1 MSINNLRISPTPS
14 NTPSNTPSITPSST
28 ECPKVIT
35 YGSYTTNGCGS
46 FSLSGYSTFIRYEGV
61 DYALTGQSIS
71 GSYEFGTC
79 MTVQYPFVG
88 YTYQFD
94 FINDPSLILCEGGFG
109 YTYDRLDYEVVS
121 YNNSLLPIVAFNVIE
136 RYYLSGVLVDTIPS
150 IMTVIDNVVQF
161 CNVNVNGLFPQFR
174 VQSAFTPTPSPT
186 NTQTITPTPSP
197 TFCYEPKA
205 YLVLDAQS
213 GNTSLN
219 TWMASQGSTFRGLWI
234 NSPSSTQS
242 VFEAQM
248 NAYISYTGFGTTTFY
263 IEDEP
268 IVSTTSLT
276 HNSEQEYSGT
286 NVWNTWFVPTCPF
299 CEGGNWTRWNGQVL
313 TAAQYNKVFYYS
325 GTAIPQGYY
334 RWLTT
339 YTNTGQRQNDS
350 LIPQTL
356 DTLVCPATPTPS
368 PTTTM
373 TQTPTLT
380 QTPTATPTITPTC
393 GTYTTQY
400 LQTTLQSCHN
410 FQLKL
415 FDNPDYTGNANALCD
430 YVVSGCAYGDQGTI
444 YCGTETIASGDH
456 THNFSLQPVLQPGE
470 CVSAF
475 TVNSVSAACPCV
487 NVVFNQTTP
496 TPTPTITQTQTPSS
510 TATPTFTPT
519 PSETSLGGQLFVY
532 ARYINSSQEFGYSVN
547 GGSYLGI
554 GEPISSSCLYVA
566 TISGL
571 QNGDTV
577 VFTTI
582 GSCSINGDT
591 ADCPNS
597 TTGCSYTHNFFGT
610 SYVYITV
617 DASNCC

>member
-1 MSINNLRISPTPS
+1 MSILLLMDLPVVKVMSINNLRISPTPS

-28 ECPKVIT
+28 ECPKVII
-35 YGSYTTNGCGS
+35 YGAYSTNGCGS
-46 FSLSGYSTFIRYEGV
+46 ASLSGYTSFIRYEGV

-94 FINDPSLILCEGGFG
+94 LILDPTLIPCDGGYG

-121 YNNSLLPIVAFNVIE
+121 YNNSILPIVAFNVIE

-150 IMTVIDNVVQF
+150 IITIVNQVIQF
-161 CNVNVNGLFPQFR
+161 CNVNVGGLFPQFR

-205 YLVLDAQS
+205 YLVLDAQTGS
-213 GNTSLN
+213 TSLN
-219 TWMASQGSTFRGLWI
+219 TWMASQGSSFRGLWI
-234 NSPSSTQS
+234 GPPSSTQS

-276 HNSEQEYSGT
+276 HSPEQLFSGT

-299 CEGGNWTRWNGQVL
+299 CEGGNWTTWNGATL
-313 TAAQYNKVFYYS
+313 TAAQYNKPFYYS

-334 RWLTT
+334 KWLTT
-339 YTNTGQRQNDS
+339 YTNTNQRTSDD
-350 LIPQTL
+350 LEQTL
-356 DTLVCPATPTPS
+356 DTLVCPATPTP
-368 PTTTM
+368 
-373 TQTPTLT
+373 
-380 QTPTATPTITPTC
+380 
-393 GTYTTQY
+393 
-400 LQTTLQSCHN
+400 
-410 FQLKL
+410 
-415 FDNPDYTGNANALCD
+415 
-430 YVVSGCAYGDQGTI
+430 
-444 YCGTETIASGDH
+444 
-456 THNFSLQPVLQPGE
+456 
-470 CVSAF
+470 
-475 TVNSVSAACPCV
+475 
-487 NVVFNQTTP
+487 
-496 TPTPTITQTQTPSS
+496 TPTITQTTTPSS
-510 TATPTFTPT
+510 TPQITPTNTETPSSTPTITPSTTISQTPSATPTFTPT
-519 PSETSLGGQLFVY
+519 PSETSPGGQLFVY
-532 ARYINSSQEFGYSVN
+532 GRYINSSQEFGYSVN

-554 GEPISSSCLYVA
+554 GEPISSSCVYLA

-577 VFTTI
+577 VFTTLAT
-582 GSCSINGDT
+582 CSINGDT

-610 SYVYITV
+610 TSVYITV

>member
-28 ECPKVIT
+28 ECPKVII
-35 YGSYTTNGCGS
+35 YGAYSTNGCGS
-46 FSLSGYSTFIRYEGV
+46 ASLSGYTSFIRYEGV

-94 FINDPSLILCEGGFG
+94 LILDPTLIPCDGGYG

-121 YNNSLLPIVAFNVIE
+121 YNNSILPIVAFNVIE

-150 IMTVIDNVVQF
+150 IITIVNQVIQF
-161 CNVNVNGLFPQFR
+161 CNVNVGGLFPQFR

-205 YLVLDAQS
+205 YLVLDAQTGS
-213 GNTSLN
+213 TALN
-219 TWMASQGSTFRGLWI
+219 SWMQSQGSSFRGLWI
-234 NSPSSTQS
+234 GPPSSTQS

-276 HNSEQEYSGT
+276 HLPEQLFSGT

-299 CEGGNWTRWNGQVL
+299 CEGGNWTTWNGATL
-313 TAAQYNKVFYYS
+313 TAAQYNKPFYYS

-334 RWLTT
+334 KWLTT
-339 YTNTGQRQNDS
+339 YTFTNQRTSDD
-350 LIPQTL
+350 LEQTL
-356 DTLVCPATPTPS
+356 DTLVCPS
-368 PTTTM
+368 
-373 TQTPTLT
+373 
-380 QTPTATPTITPTC
+380 
-393 GTYTTQY
+393 
-400 LQTTLQSCHN
+400 
-410 FQLKL
+410 
-415 FDNPDYTGNANALCD
+415 
-430 YVVSGCAYGDQGTI
+430 
-444 YCGTETIASGDH
+444 
-456 THNFSLQPVLQPGE
+456 
-470 CVSAF
+470 
-475 TVNSVSAACPCV
+475 
-487 NVVFNQTTP
+487 TP
-496 TPTPTITQTQTPSS
+496 TPTPTITQTTTPSS
-510 TATPTFTPT
+510 TPQITPTNTETPSSTPTITPSTTISQTPSATPTFTPT
-519 PSETSLGGQLFVY
+519 PSETSPGGQLFVY
-532 ARYINSSQEFGYSVN
+532 GRYINSSQEFGYSVN

-554 GEPISSSCLYVA
+554 GEPISSSCVYLA

-577 VFTTI
+577 VFTTLAT
-582 GSCSINGDT
+582 CSINGDT

-597 TTGCSYTHNFFGT
+597 TTSCSYTYNFFGT
-610 SYVYITV
+610 GYVYITV
-617 DASNCC
+617 DASICC